1 MDKSAGTELQSWE
14 KNANIGLPIGV
25 IMILGIMI
33 LPVPPIMMDFLLS
46 ISITLAIMILLV
58 GFFVQQVLD
67 FSVFPSIL
75 LIVTLYR
82 LSLNI
87 ATTRLILLRGH
98 EGPDAIGKVI
108 SSFGQFVVGGEYIVG
123 LVVFIILV
131 VINFTVITKGSG
143 RIAEVAARFNLDSM
157 PGKQMAID
165 ADLNAG
171 LIGEE
176 DAIERREKITKEA
189 DFYGAMDGASK
200 FVRGDAV
207 AGIII
212 TVVNILGGLA
222 IGILKRDMDIG
233 EAAQTYTLLT
243 IGDGLV
249 SQIPALFISTAAGI
263 IVSRAA
269 MKEEFGQTVFKQVF
283 GNKIVLFISSGL
295 LLFLATI
302 PGMPHLSFL
311 VLSGLLGLLA
321 QQTSRKETEE
331 IPEGDVPEPEEDSAL
346 DVEPVDLIA
355 MDVGY
360 QLVPLVDVN
369 QGGSLL
375 DRIRTLRKQMIR
387 ELGFV
392 VAPIH
397 IKDNLQIGP
406 AEYRIYIKESEITK
420 GEIQPDTFMA
430 INPGGAQPGLDG
442 MPVQEPVFGL
452 SAIAIGEE
460 DKEKAQMLGYTVVD
474 SETVIITHMSEVIR
488 QHSHELLTRQDV
500 HTLLQ
505 NIAQEN
511 PKVVEELTPIQLSL
525 SVIHRV
531 LQNLLAE
538 RISIRDMVT
547 ILETLGDYAPMTKE
561 PDLLTEY
568 VRHSLARQI
577 SREYKNKDDT
587 LLAVVLDPH
596 WEEKIS
602 QSLVVSN
609 QDSFVSLEPNEIQD
623 LARQLQKSIEEGSQ
637 HGQVPVILTSPELRR
652 HIRKLMSRFLPTVAI
667 LSYNEI
673 TPDIRLQTVNT

>member
-1 MDKSAGTELQSWE
+1 
-14 KNANIGLPIGV
+14 
-25 IMILGIMI
+25 
-33 LPVPPIMMDFLLS
+33 
-46 ISITLAIMILLV
+46 
-58 GFFVQQVLD
+58 
-67 FSVFPSIL
+67 
-75 LIVTLYR
+75 
-82 LSLNI
+82 
-87 ATTRLILLRGH
+87 
-98 EGPDAIGKVI
+98 
-108 SSFGQFVVGGEYIVG
+108 
-123 LVVFIILV
+123 
-131 VINFTVITKGSG
+131 TKGSG

-176 DAIERREKITKEA
+176 EAIERRERISKEA

-222 IGILKRDMDIG
+222 IGVLKRDMEIA

-269 MKEEFGQTVFKQVF
+269 MKEEFGQTVFKQIF
-283 GNKIVLFISSGL
+283 GNSMVLYIASGL
-295 LLFLATI
+295 LLFLATV

-311 VLSGLLGLLA
+311 VISGLLGFLGYK
-321 QQTSRKETEE
+321 TTHKEAEE
-331 IPEGDVPEPEEDSAL
+331 IDEGEPQEIDDDPAM

-387 ELGFV
+387 ELGFI

-406 AEYRIYIKESEITK
+406 ADYRIYIKETEISK
-420 GEIQPDTFMA
+420 GEIQPDTYMA

-442 MPVQEPVFGL
+442 LPVQEPVFGL
-452 SAIAIGEE
+452 AAICIGEE

-474 SETVIITHMSEVIR
+474 AETVIITHMAEVIR

-505 NIAQEN
+505 NIAQ
-511 PKVVEELTPIQLSL
+511 
-525 SVIHRV
+525 
-531 LQNLLAE
+531 
-538 RISIRDMVT
+538 D
-547 ILETLGDYAPMTKE
+547 
-561 PDLLTEY
+561 
-568 VRHSLARQI
+568 
-577 SREYKNKDDT
+577 
-587 LLAVVLDPH
+587 
-596 WEEKIS
+596 
-602 QSLVVSN
+602 
-609 QDSFVSLEPNEIQD
+609 
-623 LARQLQKSIEEGSQ
+623 
-637 HGQVPVILTSPELRR
+637 
-652 HIRKLMSRFLPTVAI
+652 
-667 LSYNEI
+667 
-673 TPDIRLQTVNT
+673 